1 MPTKRKKRATK
12 GHEQRGKRVLPLS
25 YSRVLFALSFALVVF
40 KIARKLVVFFLRI
53 YAPKYSFFSKV
64 AAPRARFSFFFLFKW
79 LPLFEVFLHIS
90 PPLSQHI

>member
-40 KIARKLVVFFLRI
+40 KIARKLFVVFFLRI
-53 YAPKYSFFSKV
+53 YEPKYSFFSKV
-64 AAPRARFSFFFLFKW
+64 AAPLDFLFFFLFKVAA
-79 LPLFEVFLHIS
+79 PF
-90 PPLSQHI
+90 